1 MNNLTAEAYLK
12 PRLEAFVKEAEQ
24 AGYSRDV
31 VIALLMSLLDTDNF
45 SDSSTAKQG
54 GAA

>member
-24 AGYSRDV
+24 AGYARDV
-31 VIALLMSLLDTDNF
+31 VIALLISLLDTDDF
-45 SDSSTAKQG
+45 SAPITAGQG